1 MSALWTILKSIQFFP
16 DVIDIILVGLLFF
29 LLFSLLRET
38 RSYAALRGLMIIL
51 IASFFMFF
59 VAKFAQMSA
68 LRLIFER
75 FWIVTV
81 LVFLIV
87 FQNEFRKA
95 LTDIGQIRLFR
106 AFFTPSGRYL
116 DEIIKAVMAMS
127 SRNVGALIAIERRNP
142 LRPYVETGVP
152 LDAVITAELL
162 RTIFA
167 PVTPLHDGAVIIRNE
182 KVAAAGC
189 ILPLSIDPAISKELG
204 TRHRASLGLS
214 EETDAVVI
222 CVSEETG
229 IISLAVSGRLSRGET
244 ENTLR
249 HKLESLLDIPAE
261 PEPIS

>member
-1 MSALWTILKSIQFFP
+1 MNALWTILKTIQFFP
-16 DVIDIILVGLLFF
+16 DVVDILLVAALFF
-29 LLFSLLRET
+29 MLFSLLRET

-51 IASFFMFF
+51 IASFFIFF
-59 VAKFAQMSA
+59 MAKFLKMSA
-68 LRLIFER
+68 LTLIFER
-75 FWIVTV
+75 FWIVAV

-106 AFFTPSGRYL
+106 AFFNPGGKYL
-116 DEIIKAVMAMS
+116 DEIIKAVMVMAA
-127 SRNVGALIAIERRNP
+127 RNVGAIIAIERRNP
-142 LRPYVETGVP
+142 LRAYADTGVI
-152 LDAVITAELL
+152 LESAITSELL

-182 KVAAAGC
+182 KLAAAGC
-189 ILPLSIDPAISKELG
+189 ILPLSANPTISKDLG

-214 EETDAVVI
+214 EESDAVII

-249 HKLESLLDIPAE
+249 HKLESLLDIQSDE
-261 PEPIS
+261 EEKK

>member
-1 MSALWTILKSIQFFP
+1 MNALWTILRNVQIFP
-16 DVIDIILVGLLFF
+16 DVVDILMVATLFF
-29 LLFSLLRET
+29 MLFSLLRET

-51 IASFFMFF
+51 IGSFFFFF
-59 VAKFAQMSA
+59 VAKFLKMSA
-68 LRLIFER
+68 LTLIFER
-75 FWIVTV
+75 FWIIAV

-106 AFFTPSGRYL
+106 VLFHPSGQYL
-116 DEIIKAVMAMS
+116 DEIIKAVMVMS
-127 SRNVGALIAIERRNP
+127 ARNVGALIAIERRNP
-142 LRPYVETGVP
+142 LRAYAETGVK
-152 LDAVITAELL
+152 LDAAITAELL
-162 RTIFA
+162 RTIFS

-182 KVAAAGC
+182 KIVAAGC
-189 ILPLSIDPAISKELG
+189 ILPLSINPTIGKDLG

-229 IISLAVSGRLSRGET
+229 IISMAVSGRLSRGET

-249 HKLESLLDIPAE
+249 HKLESLLDIQSDE
-261 PEPIS
+261 QESK